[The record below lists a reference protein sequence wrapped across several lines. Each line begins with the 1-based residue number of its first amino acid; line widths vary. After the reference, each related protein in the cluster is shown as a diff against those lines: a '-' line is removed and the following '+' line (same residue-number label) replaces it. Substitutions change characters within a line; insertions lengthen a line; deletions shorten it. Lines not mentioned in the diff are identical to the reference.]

1 MGLNHRGTEITEALS
16 GNNLKGEIIGAAI
29 EVQRQL
35 GPGLLES
42 IYEDCLAFELN
53 SRGIEF
59 QRQLELPVIYKGSKL
74 KTGFRIDLLVEHQVV
89 IELKAVSHLEKVH
102 EAQLMTYLK
111 LAKKRFGLL
120 INFNVPVLTKG
131 IRRILNG

>member
-1 MGLNHRGTEITEALS
+1 MEINHRDTEITEALK
-16 GNNLKGEIIGAAI
+16 GNNLTGKIIGAAI
-29 EVQRQL
+29 DVHRQL

-53 SRGIEF
+53 SRRIEF
-59 QRQLELPVIYKGSKL
+59 QRQLELPVIYKGNKL
-74 KTGFRIDLLVEHQVV
+74 KTGFRIDLLIERQVV
-89 IELKAVSHLEKVH
+89 VELKAVSHLEKVH

-120 INFNVPVLTKG
+120 INFNVPILTKG
-131 IRRILNG
+131 IKRILNG

>member
-1 MGLNHRGTEITEALS
+1 MGFNHRDTEITEVLN
-16 GNNLKGEIIGAAI
+16 GNNLTGEIIGAAL
-29 EVQRQL
+29 EVHRQL

-53 SRGIEF
+53 NRNIEF
-59 QRQLELPVIYKGSKL
+59 QRQLELPVIYKGNKL
-74 KTGFRIDLLVEHQVV
+74 QTGFRIDLLVKQQVV

-120 INFNVPVLTKG
+120 INFNVPILTKG
-131 IRRILNG
+131 IKRILNG